1 MWVCPDFNWHCLY
14 LKREVHH
21 LGSPYCC
28 HLFHSANFGSW
39 WASGWFAEAGVEM
52 MSVLRVAKTLRE
64 SALEVLPS
72 FMQEQFLQWPASSAV
87 KFTTYM

>member
-1 MWVCPDFNWHCLY
+1 MWLYPDFNWHCLY

-21 LGSPYCC
+21 LGSPYYC

-52 MSVLRVAKTLRE
+52 MERS
-64 SALEVLPS
+64 
-72 FMQEQFLQWPASSAV
+72 
-87 KFTTYM
+87 